1 MRLVC
6 LLLPLCARKLRLE
19 RLSNVPKVTQL
30 ANDGARLSSCRLYD
44 PGLTGLLLPAD
55 LQELWAAPYCCDWPA
70 STRNLSSKPCAHPR
84 ETYCILAQAAG
95 SAPEANGMQIQAVES
110 VPVDKNC
117 LLSVNYF
124 LLETSSDSGFLLVIL
139 KIRLCWECRRA
150 KLVCSLRADAKTR
163 HILWV
168 TAASE

>member
-55 LQELWAAPYCCDWPA
+55 LQELWAAPYCCD
-70 STRNLSSKPCAHPR
+70 
-84 ETYCILAQAAG
+84 
-95 SAPEANGMQIQAVES
+95 
-110 VPVDKNC
+110 
-117 LLSVNYF
+117 
-124 LLETSSDSGFLLVIL
+124 
-139 KIRLCWECRRA
+139 
-150 KLVCSLRADAKTR
+150 
-163 HILWV
+163 
-168 TAASE
+168 